1 KKNIESISIY
11 EDPILFLMPYDGFDE
26 ENGPPIDIKDILQK
40 NYLFTHHHPVFWDEL
55 LLKLNKHVVG
65 LRTMKVTQAH
75 IAKRFI
81 QEGLGISF
89 LPHSIVRRELIEG
102 KMMQPHFDLFELP
115 TVSTFIIV
123 KKKSELEEEFISQI
137 SKYYFG

>member
-1 KKNIESISIY
+1 
-11 EDPILFLMPYDGFDE
+11 M
-26 ENGPPIDIKDILQK
+26 
-40 NYLFTHHHPVFWDEL
+40 
-55 LLKLNKHVVG
+55 KLNKHVVG

-75 IAKRFI
+75 ITKRFI
-81 QEGLGISF
+81 QEGLGVSF

-102 KMMQPHFDLFELP
+102 KMMQPHFDLFDLP

-123 KKKSELEEEFISQI
+123 KKKSVLEEEFIAQI